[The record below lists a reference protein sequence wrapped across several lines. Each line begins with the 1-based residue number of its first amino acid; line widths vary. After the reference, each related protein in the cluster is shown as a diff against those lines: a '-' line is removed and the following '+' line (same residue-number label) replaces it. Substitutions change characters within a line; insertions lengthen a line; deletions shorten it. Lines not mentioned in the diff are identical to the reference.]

1 MKRAEFIQTLRRSL
15 SGKMNHQAVNEHIEY
30 YENYFDTELAHG
42 NTEDEIL
49 ERLGDPRLIA
59 KTILQTA
66 GDSEECSDDEPER
79 KGWFGMWRDTGD
91 GRVFRVPGWLFL
103 IVFCLVFFLLLW
115 LVGSVISLLFPVI
128 LPLLLIWLI
137 WRNRR
142 KN

>member
-66 GDSEECSDDEPER
+66 GDSEECSDDEPVR
-79 KGWFGMWRDTGD
+79 KGW
-91 GRVFRVPGWLFL
+91 
-103 IVFCLVFFLLLW
+103 
-115 LVGSVISLLFPVI
+115 
-128 LPLLLIWLI
+128 
-137 WRNRR
+137 
-142 KN
+142 